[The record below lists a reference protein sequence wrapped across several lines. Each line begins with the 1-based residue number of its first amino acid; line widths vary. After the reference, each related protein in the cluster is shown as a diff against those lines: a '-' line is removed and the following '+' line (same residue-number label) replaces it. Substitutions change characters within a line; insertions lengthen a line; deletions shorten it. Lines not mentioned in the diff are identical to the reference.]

1 MIEMENRDVPER
13 KEKKISDVIQRVY
26 NKYRITQKMDEIELV
41 KVWEDI
47 VGELIAR
54 HTSSISMKGKTLYVT
69 FDQAPLKNEMFLQKE
84 LIIKAVN
91 ERMGEGFLKKIFIG

>member
-13 KEKKISDVIQRVY
+13 KEKNIADVIQRVY
-26 NKYRITQKMDEIELV
+26 NKYRITQKIDEIELV
-41 KVWEDI
+41 KVWADI

-54 HTSSISMKGKTLYVT
+54 HTCSISMKGKTLYVT

-91 ERMGEGFLKKIFIG
+91 EKMGEGFLKKIFIA

>member
-1 MIEMENRDVPER
+1 MENRDVPER

-41 KVWEDI
+41 KVWADI

>member
-41 KVWEDI
+41 KVWADI